1 MEKVR
6 IYQRDIGHYV
16 EIIKGKDHVIYG
28 RLRAIYPDHVYL
40 QPTATVNVREVV
52 REVGRKSALE
62 IVEGNSYLIIEL
74 MKNKPETVRREDM
87 RSIARFESSFSRL
100 MGINSNYLP

>member
-16 EIIKGKDHVIYG
+16 QIIKDVKDHVIYG
-28 RLRAIYPDHVYL
+28 RLRAIYQDYVYL
-40 QPTATVNVREVV
+40 QPTATVNVREV
-52 REVGRKSALE
+52 GRRSALE
-62 IVEGNSYLIIEL
+62 IIEGNSYLIIEL

-87 RSIARFESSFSRL
+87 RSIARFESSFSSL
-100 MGINSNYLP
+100 LGINSNYLP